1 MIKEHDEMSE
11 EDQDEETC
19 NEDEAGNQRGH
30 RMSPPY
36 HKQGGSNNK
45 KPYETQEQQQSQAYP
60 QGDGR
65 PTNRL
70 GCSRAFH
77 QMNSTKDGWKDG
89 HSFPRTQQ
97 PP

>member
-19 NEDEAGNQRGH
+19 NEDESGNQRGH

-45 KPYETQEQQQSQAYP
+45 KPYET
-60 QGDGR
+60 
-65 PTNRL
+65 
-70 GCSRAFH
+70 
-77 QMNSTKDGWKDG
+77 
-89 HSFPRTQQ
+89 
-97 PP
+97 